1 MATSHD
7 PIMEAFCNTIKSVA
21 VAYPAIPAE
30 RIEKALDIIRNP
42 EAVAAATAE
51 PKPRAIYSHAE
62 AAALLGITTQALARQ
77 ARLGHIRRAYI
88 PGQSRA
94 AGYVAADI
102 DAIVNGEN
110 VLAADLAAKNAATA
124 AKAAAT
130 RKGKEAA

>member
-1 MATSHD
+1 MIKSD
-7 PIMEAFCNTIKSVA
+7 PIMEAFVNAVKSVA
-21 VAYPAIPAE
+21 VAFPAIPAE
-30 RIEKALDIIRNP
+30 RIDKALDIIRNP
-42 EAVAAATAE
+42 EAVAATE
-51 PKPRAIYSHAE
+51 PPKPRAIYSHAE
-62 AAALLGITTQALARQ
+62 AAALLGISTQALARQ

-110 VLAADLAAKNAATA
+110 TLTADLAAKNAATA

-130 RKGKEAA
+130 RKAIAA

>member
-1 MATSHD
+1 MHTHD
-7 PIMEAFCNTIKSVA
+7 PIMEAFVNAVKSVA
-21 VAYPAIPAE
+21 VAFPAIPAE
-30 RIEKALDIIRNP
+30 RIERALNIIRNTEP
-42 EAVAAATAE
+42 TAATAE
-51 PKPRAIYSHAE
+51 PPKPRAIYSHAE
-62 AAALLGITTQALARQ
+62 AAALLGISTQALARQ